1 MKADRKLW
9 TRMTAVAVCVA
20 VAVGATGCSRGGG
33 GQAAPAP
40 GNSAAGSSVTGSPAA
55 GDPFAGLSADAI
67 AEKASASVK
76 AVTAVRMTGH
86 QEEDGTKVVMDV
98 RVDGKGI
105 CEAELTNEDGGK
117 GTFLRIDR
125 SVYTKGDEAFWNTSE
140 QNRTIGR
147 LLAGRWAKTSYEEG
161 SSLSGFCD
169 LRNVFEGDDTTG
181 LTRGEDTEVGG
192 VPAVT
197 LTGKADGGGT
207 RTLHIA
213 KDADKPYF
221 LRVVETGG
229 EETGEITFGD
239 FGRPVSV
246 TVPPADRTVEMD
258 EVLKA
263 LD

>member
-9 TRMTAVAVCVA
+9 TRTTATAVAVA
-20 VAVGATGCSRGGG
+20 VCVGATGCSRDGGG
-33 GQAAPAP
+33 PAAPV
-40 GNSAAGSSVTGSPAA
+40 AGSSAA

-67 AEKASASVK
+67 AEKASASVRT
-76 AVTAVRMTGH
+76 VTAVRMTGH
-86 QEEDGTKVVMDV
+86 QEEGGTKVVMDV

-105 CEAELTNEDGGK
+105 CEAELTNGDGGK

-125 SVYTKGDEAFWNTSE
+125 SVYTKGDEAFWNSSE
-140 QNRTIGR
+140 ENRTIGR

-169 LRNVFEGDDTTG
+169 LRNVFEDDDRATG

-197 LTGKADGGGT
+197 LTGEADGGGT

-213 KDADKPYF
+213 KDADRPYF

-229 EETGEITFGD
+229 EKTGEITFGD
-239 FGRPVSV
+239 FDRPVSV
-246 TVPPADRTVEMD
+246 TAPPADRTVEMD